1 MDFQLRPRLMRKFVS
16 SRWLVLLVLG
26 LGGVSLSISQ
36 SASLGLRRPTSVDA
50 DTIRPVVDYHQHL
63 VSSAGAVAQNRA
75 FPTAS
80 GQPTIRAAD
89 LIELLDDAGIKRAVV
104 LSDAFWFDSKR
115 DEPSPQ
121 SYAEVRAEN
130 DWTAAEIAKFP
141 KRLVGFCSFNPLREY
156 AIVELERCARTTS
169 FTGVKLHFGTSG
181 VDLKNPTHLA
191 SLRRVFGEANSRRLP
206 IVVHVR
212 ADQSYGREHAE
223 ILLNRVLPMA
233 PDVVVQIAHLWGGG
247 AYSESALAV
256 YADAVSSRHLATK
269 NLYFDVSD
277 AALVAKGSPK
287 MLNAIAARIRQI
299 GPRRVLYGSDAG
311 GGHPPPREAWA
322 AFRTQTPLTEEEFRI
337 IAGNLAPYLR

>member
-1 MDFQLRPRLMRKFVS
+1 MNRRFVA
-16 SRWLVLLVLG
+16 
-26 LGGVSLSISQ
+26 
-36 SASLGLRRPTSVDA
+36 SASVLVFIQAGGKSRPPTIMADA
-50 DTIRPVVDYHQHL
+50 QSTPLVPAIDYHQHL
-63 VSSAGAVAQNRA
+63 VSPAGVVVQNLT
-75 FPTAS
+75 FPTAA
-80 GQPTIRAAD
+80 GQRTIRAAD

-121 SYAEVRAEN
+121 SYDKVRAEN

-156 AIVELERCARTTS
+156 AIAELERCARTPY

-181 VDLKNPTHLA
+181 VDLKSPTHLA
-191 SLRRVFGEANSRRLP
+191 SVRKVFGAANSRRLP
-206 IVVHVR
+206 IIVHVR

-247 AYSESALAV
+247 GYSASALAV
-256 YADAVSSRHLATK
+256 YADAVTSRHPATK

-277 AALVAKGSPK
+277 AALVGKGSPAI
-287 MLNAIAARIRQI
+287 LNAIAARIRQI
-299 GPRRVLYGSDAG
+299 GPRRVLYGSDAVG
-311 GGHPPPREAWA
+311 VGHPPPREAWA
-322 AFRTQTPLTEEEFRI
+322 AFRTRIPLTQSEFRI